1 MPAKKIMIQL
11 NQERY
16 GRVNKTMVNQKQH
29 IKKSMFTF
37 YQIESL
43 YESLTEADV
52 LNKTHEIELTNY

>member
-1 MPAKKIMIQL
+1 MIQL

-16 GRVNKTMVNQKQH
+16 GRVNKTMVNKKLH

-43 YESLTEADV
+43 YESLTEADD
-52 LNKTHEIELTNY
+52 LNKTLEIELTNY

>member
-1 MPAKKIMIQL
+1 MIQL